1 MTNKKDKITIWKLR
15 NSYLTTIVSIFLVL
29 FLLGLLGMLILNANK
44 LSVYI
49 KENIG
54 YSIILNENAKTL
66 DIRRLQKEFDASN
79 YVKSSNHISKEQ
91 AAEELQKELGEN
103 FIDFLGYN
111 PLPVSINIQLFA
123 EYSNTD
129 SLRIIEEKLL
139 SYPQVKEVIYKKSLI
154 HEIDKN
160 INKIS
165 FIILSFSGL
174 LFLISIALI
183 NNTIRLSI
191 YSNRFLIKTMQLVGA
206 NGSFIRKPYLFQ
218 SAFQGIIGALM
229 AISLLIVIIHFAQD
243 MFEIVSFND
252 LNVLI
257 TLFLSIVVIGIIIAI
272 SSTYFAINKYL
283 RIKTEKIYYH

>member
-1 MTNKKDKITIWKLR
+1 
-15 NSYLTTIVSIFLVL
+15 
-29 FLLGLLGMLILNANK
+29 MLILNANK

>member
-29 FLLGLLGMLILNANK
+29 FLLGLLGMLILSANK

-174 LFLISIALI
+174 LFLISINL
-183 NNTIRLSI
+183 L
-191 YSNRFLIKTMQLVGA
+191 FLPI
-206 NGSFIRKPYLFQ
+206 
-218 SAFQGIIGALM
+218 
-229 AISLLIVIIHFAQD
+229 
-243 MFEIVSFND
+243 
-252 LNVLI
+252 I
-257 TLFLSIVVIGIIIAI
+257 TLC
-272 SSTYFAINKYL
+272 T
-283 RIKTEKIYYH
+283 